1 MDVIR
6 KALAVAGK
14 DLRVIFADRG
24 FMIPLFL
31 VPLLVGLFSAA
42 VFGGGDS
49 TIHLPVIVVN
59 QDVGPY
65 GQSITKVLQSI
76 AEIELSEQETAVTAE
91 GRVATGESMAA
102 LIIPPNFSQNLDSY
116 QPSEITVLLDPA
128 QAGYG
133 RIITSIVEEICGA
146 LAIQGEIRYGIR
158 EVLADTGFDPTSNPE
173 LARAAQAQVEG
184 VLFTQIQRMETDAP
198 IQVLWET
205 LTGPDVLVWNNTITL
220 VLPGFAVLFA
230 FFIVPELATQLL
242 QEREAGSLRRL
253 VAAPLPR
260 SALIGGKVLAYLLVV
275 IIQMVTLLGI
285 GAVFLDMSLG
295 QSPLGLFLLILGLGL
310 STTTLG
316 MLLAALARSI
326 DQAGS
331 IGMLLVFV
339 LGALGGGFDPINALF
354 RGDGFMAILSRLT
367 PQAQAVMGLQS
378 LLIQKG
384 GLVDI
389 LPNFAYL
396 IGLSLVFFLIA
407 IWCFRFES

>member
-6 KALAVAGK
+6 KALAVAAK

-24 FMIPLFL
+24 FIIPMFL

-49 TIHLPVIVVN
+49 TIQLPVIIVN
-59 QDVGPY
+59 QDEGPY
-65 GQSITKVLQSI
+65 GQSITKVLQGI
-76 AEIELSEQETAVTAE
+76 AEIELSELDAPAVAK
-91 GRVATGESMAA
+91 GRVATGESMVA
-102 LIIPPNFSQNLDSY
+102 LIIPVNFSQNLDAY
-116 QPSEITVLLDPA
+116 QPSEITVILDPA

-133 RIITSIVEEICGA
+133 RIITSIVDEIAGA

-158 EVLADTGFDPTSNPE
+158 EVLADTSFDSQSNPE
-173 LARAAQAQVEG
+173 FARAAQAQVEG
-184 VLFTQIQRMETDAP
+184 VLFTQMQRMETDAP
-198 IQVLWET
+198 IQLLRET
-205 LTGPDVLVWNNTITL
+205 LAGPDVLVWANTITL

-230 FFIVPELATQLL
+230 FFIVPALATQLL

-260 SALIGGKVLAYLLVV
+260 SALIGGKILAYLLMV
-275 IIQMVTLLGI
+275 IIQMVTIFAI
-285 GAVFLDMSLG
+285 GAVLMDMSLG
-295 QSPLGLFLLILGLGL
+295 QSPFGLFLLMLGLGL
-310 STTTLG
+310 SATTLG
-316 MLLAALARSI
+316 MLIAALARSI

-354 RGDGFMAILSRLT
+354 RGDGFMATLSRLT
-367 PQAQAVMGLQS
+367 PQAQAVMGFQS

-396 IGLSLVFFLIA
+396 VALSLVFFLVA
-407 IWCFRFES
+407 IWRFRFES